1 VSFSRVTNGM
11 VRSTILSD
19 LNRISDQLTKTQLR
33 ASSGKQLTKP
43 SDDPYGTA
51 RALALQSNVAATK
64 QFQKNVSD
72 GIGWMNATEQAF
84 DSMTQSLH
92 RAQELVVQGANGTLD
107 GTSRSALAD
116 EIDQIIAGL
125 KQDANTKYG
134 TSYLF
139 AGSKTD
145 TQPYPDTVDG
155 DGIDDV
161 YRGDLGGS
169 DPTQVGVAR
178 QIGPGVSLTIN
189 TVAGDVLGSGQAVG
203 DGKLLNTLRD
213 ISEHLRSGDTTAL
226 SGADQDRLQAGLDT
240 LLEAR
245 AANGAKTNRLDAAAA
260 RLEQLEGT
268 VTEQLSDTTDA
279 DFAQTMIDL
288 SSQTAAY
295 QAALRSG
302 ANIVQSSLMDFL
314 R

>member
-1 VSFSRVTNGM
+1 VSYSRVTNGM
-11 VRSTILSD
+11 VRTTILSD
-19 LNRISDQLTKTQLR
+19 LNRISDQLTRTQLR

-51 RALALQSNVAATK
+51 RALALQSNVAATQ

-72 GIGWMNATEQAF
+72 GTGWMNATEQAF
-84 DSMTQSLH
+84 GSMTQYVH
-92 RAQELVVQGANGTLD
+92 RAQDLLVQGANGTLD
-107 GTSRSALAD
+107 ATSRTALAD

-145 TQPYPDTVDG
+145 TQPYPDMVDA
-155 DGIDDV
+155 DGVDDV

-169 DPTQVGVAR
+169 DPTQVGVVR

-189 TVAGDVLGSGQAVG
+189 TVAGDILGSGQAVG

-213 ISEHLRSGDTTAL
+213 ISDHLRSGDNAAL
-226 SGADQDRLQAGLDT
+226 SGADQDHLQAGLDT

-314 R
+314 K